1 MDRADH
7 RVAADRR
14 HTVPC
19 PYRRPLADPPER
31 YGPWARVYDLDAA
44 VAQVPADGPLR
55 PLRAPDG
62 RSWTR
67 TRTRVAGMSELQ

>member
-1 MDRADH
+1 MLITGWQLIDGIRFRARTD
-7 RVAADRR
+7 
-14 HTVPC
+14 VPW
-19 PYRRPLADPPER
+19 RDPPER